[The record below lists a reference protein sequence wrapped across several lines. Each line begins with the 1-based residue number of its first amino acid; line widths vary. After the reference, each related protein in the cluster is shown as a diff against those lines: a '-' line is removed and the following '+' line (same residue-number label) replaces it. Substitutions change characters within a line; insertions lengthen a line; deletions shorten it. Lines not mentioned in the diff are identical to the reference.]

1 MPLCAYD
8 PDLVRDWSDKDPK
21 LSSYQHTLE
30 LMKLKNPPTAI
41 LFFTQTASGI
51 LQVLQQLNLSTPND
65 ISLICYDDLEIAKTN
80 NPPLTVMWPQA
91 GKAGERLVGMLVEIF
106 DGRPVEELKEI
117 CKVEMVQR
125 QSTGSV

>member
-30 LMKLKNPPTAI
+30 LMKLKNPP
-41 LFFTQTASGI
+41 
-51 LQVLQQLNLSTPND
+51 
-65 ISLICYDDLEIAKTN
+65 
-80 NPPLTVMWPQA
+80 LTVMCPQA

-106 DGRPVEELKEI
+106 DGRPVEKLKEI
-117 CKVEMVQR
+117 WKVEMVQR